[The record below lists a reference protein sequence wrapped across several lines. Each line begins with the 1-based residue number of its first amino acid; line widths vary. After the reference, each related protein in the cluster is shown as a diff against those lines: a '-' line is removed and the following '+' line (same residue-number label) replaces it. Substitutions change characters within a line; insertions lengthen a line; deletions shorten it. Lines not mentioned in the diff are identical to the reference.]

1 MLLTRVL
8 RTPWT
13 ALARSPLGTVVA
25 MTFFLLIS
33 LLPLAALLLMLPAF
47 LPEETVLTDSN
58 QRSRTPWA
66 DLLKRLIMFLLGLV
80 LLETIIVF
88 SIELV
93 SWMPLGSTPDLTAS
107 LWGILPA
114 SLVEQFPVAL
124 RDHPAYCLLTIY
136 LIDLGLLTIIGKVP
150 LRYNVRNLLVRW
162 RITMIT
168 ALAFVVVVTLLTVM
182 LAFVNG
188 MYQLTESSGKPGNVF
203 VLSEGSTD
211 EFFSDLGYGDIT
223 KLIDE
228 RVDFDRFDQP
238 LAIPITV
245 GKGTVNGKQ
254 VDLFSQ
260 ETYFTVNEAVPN
272 GNGKRRFVQLRGI
285 RDPEIAGLVHGIE
298 LKPGGEWFTPV
309 GARKSADGP
318 QVLYECVLGEGVA
331 ATFGGD
337 VGKKSLEP
345 GDTFR
350 LGDETWLVMG
360 IMKTEGTT
368 FGSEVWGA
376 QSLLGNK
383 FRKNTT
389 TTVVLRVEPDN
400 AENAADFAYH
410 LNNRYQYQKLR
421 AVPETVYYAN
431 LSSTNRQFLVAIVF
445 VAVIMAVGGIF
456 GVMNTMFAAIAQRT
470 KDIGV
475 MRILGYKRWQV
486 LVSFMLES
494 LGIALLGGL
503 LGIIISGVACWLYA
517 ALGFQ
522 VNSIVSSGQGGG
534 KTVVLK
540 LIASPDILAAG
551 LLFAIIMGRLGGLVP
566 SLSAMRLRILESL
579 R

>member
-1 MLLTRVL
+1 MRLSELLRA
-8 RTPWT
+8 PWSV
-13 ALARSPLGTVVA
+13 LARSPLGTVAA

-33 LLPLAALLLMLPAF
+33 LLPLSALLLMLPAF
-47 LPEETVLTDSN
+47 MPEETVLTDSN
-58 QRSRTPWA
+58 PRSRSTVNE
-66 DLLKRLIMFLLGLV
+66 LLKRLLMFLLGLA

-93 SWMPLGSTPDLTAS
+93 SWMPLGSSPDLTAS
-107 LWGILPA
+107 LWGIFPSA
-114 SLVEQFPVAL
+114 LVDQFPAAL

-136 LIDLGLLTIIGKVP
+136 LIDLAMLTVIGKVP
-150 LRYNVRNLLVRW
+150 LKYNYRNLAVRW
-162 RITMIT
+162 RITLIT
-168 ALAFVVVVTLLTVM
+168 ALAFVVVVCLLSVM

-228 RVDFDRFDQP
+228 RADLDRFDQP
-238 LAIPITV
+238 LATPITV
-245 GKGTVNGKQ
+245 GTAKVGEKKVA
-254 VDLFSQ
+254 LFSQ
-260 ETYFTVNEAVPN
+260 ETYFAINEPVPN
-272 GNGKRRFVQLRGI
+272 SNGKRRFVQLRGI

-309 GARKSADGP
+309 GARKSSDGP

-368 FGSEVWGA
+368 FGSEVWGS

-421 AVPETVYYAN
+421 ALPETVYFAN

-475 MRILGYKRWQV
+475 MRILGYKRWQI

-494 LGIALLGGL
+494 LGIAILGGL
-503 LGIIISGVACWLYA
+503 IGITISAIACWLYA

-540 LIASPDILAAG
+540 LIASPDILASG
-551 LLFAIIMGRLGGLVP
+551 LLFAIVMGRLGGLVP